1 VALPLTSEAVASAC
15 WVVRHVGG
23 DVEACMDGR
32 GSVHLD
38 RAIPP
43 ALEPVGGSAL
53 STHDLFI

>member
-1 VALPLTSEAVASAC
+1 
-15 WVVRHVGG
+15 
-23 DVEACMDGR
+23 MDGR

-53 STHDLFI
+53 STHDLFIWIQNWSFEYEFDCVNTNFIVFIMW